1 MKVAGII
8 AEYNPFHKGHQY
20 HIEETRKQTGADYVI
35 AVMSGDY
42 VQRGE
47 PAIADK
53 YMRTRMALSG
63 GVDLVIEMPVIYATA
78 SAEYFATA
86 GIGILDRLGCVDY
99 LSFGSE
105 WADVEDYSSYAT
117 LFLEEPEEYR
127 QILQEQ
133 LKRGKSFPEA
143 RAFTAGKLLF
153 DSKPETAVEFLK
165 EPNHILGLEYIKALR
180 RRNSSIQPIT
190 VKRKGN
196 HYHEKILAE
205 EYSSATSIRRELY
218 QYYSRN
224 KENKI
229 FSNKNNEKMTVTING
244 GGPIGTMMAVTRG
257 DGHIKGFVGDPH
269 VHYTYNDTGH
279 LAVGVAVGTQGTLQV
294 IRDMGLKEPFC
305 GTVPLQTGEIG
316 DDFSY
321 YFMASEQTPSVVS
334 VGVLVDET
342 NEILSSG
349 GFIIQ
354 LLPEATEEDISYIEE
369 KIKDFPAVSSLIHEG
384 KTPEE
389 ILKMLFEDVEITDH
403 QDLFF
408 TCDCSREKMINA
420 LSTIGKQELQ
430 SMIDEDH
437 GCEITCQF
445 CNTKYQFSEEELQ
458 NLINRL

>member
-1 MKVAGII
+1 MKDYLVRGLVNSKNCRVFAC
-8 AEYNPFHKGHQY
+8 
-20 HIEETRKQTGADYVI
+20 QTTNLLEKAR
-35 AVMSGDY
+35 
-42 VQRGE
+42 QE
-47 PAIADK
+47 H
-53 YMRTRMALSG
+53 
-63 GVDLVIEMPVIYATA
+63 DLWPTA
-78 SAEYFATA
+78 SAA
-86 GIGILDRLGCVDY
+86 LGRMM
-99 LSFGSE
+99 S
-105 WADVEDYSSYAT
+105 AT
-117 LFLEEPEEYR
+117 LMM
-127 QILQEQ
+127 
-133 LKRGKSFPEA
+133 A
-143 RAFTAGKLLF
+143 AM
-153 DSKPETAVEFLK
+153 
-165 EPNHILGLEYIKALR
+165 
-180 RRNSSIQPIT
+180 
-190 VKRKGN
+190 
-196 HYHEKILAE
+196 
-205 EYSSATSIRRELY
+205 
-218 QYYSRN
+218 
-224 KENKI
+224 
-229 FSNKNNEKMTVTING
+229 NKNNEKMTVTING

-354 LLPEATEEDISYIEE
+354 LLPEATEDR
-369 KIKDFPAVSSLIHEG
+369 
-384 KTPEE
+384 
-389 ILKMLFEDVEITDH
+389 

>member
-1 MKVAGII
+1 MKDYLVRGLVNSKNCRVFAC
-8 AEYNPFHKGHQY
+8 
-20 HIEETRKQTGADYVI
+20 QTTNLLEKAR
-35 AVMSGDY
+35 
-42 VQRGE
+42 QE
-47 PAIADK
+47 H
-53 YMRTRMALSG
+53 
-63 GVDLVIEMPVIYATA
+63 DLWPTA
-78 SAEYFATA
+78 SAA
-86 GIGILDRLGCVDY
+86 LGRMM
-99 LSFGSE
+99 S
-105 WADVEDYSSYAT
+105 AT
-117 LFLEEPEEYR
+117 LMM
-127 QILQEQ
+127 
-133 LKRGKSFPEA
+133 A
-143 RAFTAGKLLF
+143 AM
-153 DSKPETAVEFLK
+153 
-165 EPNHILGLEYIKALR
+165 
-180 RRNSSIQPIT
+180 
-190 VKRKGN
+190 
-196 HYHEKILAE
+196 
-205 EYSSATSIRRELY
+205 
-218 QYYSRN
+218 
-224 KENKI
+224 
-229 FSNKNNEKMTVTING
+229 NKNNEKMTVTING
-244 GGPIGTMMAVTRG
+244 GGPIGTMMAVTCG
-257 DGHIKGFVGDPH
+257 DGDIKGFVGDPH

-369 KIKDFPAVSSLIHEG
+369 KIKGFPAVSSLIHEG

-389 ILKMLFEDVEITDH
+389 ILKMIFDDVEITDR

>member
-63 GVDLVIEMPVIYATA
+63 GADLVIEMPVIYATA

-165 EPNHILGLEYIKALR
+165 EPNHILGLEYIKSILKLNSKIKPYTITRVQSDYNSETIESNICSATAIRKQLKDL
-180 RRNSSIQPIT
+180 NDISSISKVVPNNT
-190 VKRKGN
+190 FDVLKS
-196 HYHEKILAE
+196 KI
-205 EYSSATSIRRELY
+205 
-218 QYYSRN
+218 
-224 KENKI
+224 
-229 FSNKNNEKMTVTING
+229 
-244 GGPIGTMMAVTRG
+244 
-257 DGHIKGFVGDPH
+257 D
-269 VHYTYNDTGH
+269 
-279 LAVGVAVGTQGTLQV
+279 
-294 IRDMGLKEPFC
+294 
-305 GTVPLQTGEIG
+305 
-316 DDFSY
+316 DDFY
-321 YFMASEQTPSVVS
+321 PMFDDNYF
-334 VGVLVDET
+334 
-342 NEILSSG
+342 EILSS
-349 GFIIQ
+349 IIIRDKNI
-354 LLPEATEEDISYIEE
+354 LNTYFDVNEGIENKIYQSIFTSLTLDDLKE
-369 KIKDFPAVSSLIHEG
+369 SIKSKRYTMTKIKRTLNNILLGITKNDMNKIKNVNNIPYIRILAFNDKGREIIKNIKTNSDINIINKFSNISFSKDDEVFKTLIDYDI
-384 KTPEE
+384 KASN
-389 ILKMLFEDVEITDH
+389 I
-403 QDLFF
+403 
-408 TCDCSREKMINA
+408 
-420 LSTIGKQELQ
+420 
-430 SMIDEDH
+430 
-437 GCEITCQF
+437 
-445 CNTKYQFSEEELQ
+445 Y
-458 NLINRL
+458 NLIYYKNNKNLLKGPMDFYISPKYVK